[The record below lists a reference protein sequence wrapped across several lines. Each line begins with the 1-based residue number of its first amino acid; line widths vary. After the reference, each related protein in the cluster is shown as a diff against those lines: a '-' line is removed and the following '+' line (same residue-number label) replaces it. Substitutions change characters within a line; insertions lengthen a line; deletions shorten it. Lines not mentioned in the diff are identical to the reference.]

1 MYVVILIVVK
11 YFENTLQTKKIK
23 LRRDQRTVVVF
34 VVVDNLMLLFSFV
47 VACEIVNCWLLNPI
61 EYTLAEC
68 GRSERGL
75 ILEGRVCRYRDADA
89 DVDVD
94 VAKVDVVV
102 VVVSPSNKTGVW

>member
-1 MYVVILIVVK
+1 MSVIVVCK
-11 YFENTLQTKKIK
+11 
-23 LRRDQRTVVVF
+23 V
-34 VVVDNLMLLFSFV
+34 
-47 VACEIVNCWLLNPI
+47 VNCWLLNPI

-89 DVDVD
+89 DANVDVDVD

-102 VVVSPSNKTGVW
+102 VGASPSNKTGVW